1 MHPVIQTYRLGKM
14 SRGQACAFFQRQA
27 QAGKITPRSAAAYK
41 ANLDYNRDST
51 IEGTV
56 VEHCDGRV
64 TIRVTKSTYRGI
76 KPDRVVEYALHDQ
89 EPNHPPHFLALL
101 GHRVRV
107 KVREI
112 TNEQKIVGKAMFY
125 D

>member
-41 ANLDYNRDST
+41 ANLDYNRDS

-56 VEHCDGRV
+56 VEHCDGWV
-64 TIRVTKSTYRGI
+64 DIRVTRSTCRDI
-76 KPDRVVEYALHDQ
+76 KIDSVVGYDLHGENMD
-89 EPNHPPHFLALL
+89 HPLHFLALL
-101 GHRVRV
+101 GRRVRV
-107 KVREI
+107 KVRER
-112 TNEQKIVGKAMFY
+112 TNEREIVGKATFY
-125 D
+125 Y